1 MFPGLEDGQ
10 WEPVYVG
17 ERVAPKPAQTNG
29 HSSAES
35 ITQSVKPDVEM
46 IESNGTEAPKAEGQ
60 EPSDIPTTTQDEAT
74 KPAEEQADVSIVQE
88 EETIDYFD
96 DPYIEATAVYP
107 LKSGRIENWSCF
119 FALLAHIYRMMN
131 PNFQT
136 PVMVVAQPCW
146 TLRDKEII
154 TQYFFETF
162 SIPAITVL
170 DSALAA
176 AWGFGVQSA
185 CVVDVGLDKCDV
197 TAITDYVVNDIG
209 RGVAIEGCGGS
220 ALTSRLREELEKHKD
235 KYKAIGKLEDIAE
248 QLKKS
253 HICEILPPSAAL
265 PGQTT
270 TGPVQHSNPL
280 VSASTGLTS
289 KDNNAAQVVPAMP
302 NLNDNTNEPEEDEGV
317 LDVASIVAQSNAAE
331 IIAKREREKAEKDAK
346 KKAATAEVPKPVRL
360 RNSEKFKAS
369 FHFEEIIPADTT
381 SENGALS
388 RKRKREV
395 EVGPERFMS
404 AAPSNDSLDGVLD
417 RIAGAVHSTI
427 MSVPDIS
434 ARSSLWENLIIIGNG
449 SRIRGFNNALI
460 ELLATRYTLS
470 PSNATIFTSELP
482 SNFSTP
488 VPTGGTNTP
497 IPGQGN
503 HPGSHVSSG
512 VNPLLVAATKNMMQ
526 PAAQQHH
533 HLQVP
538 GQPPSMSQHLHPGGS
553 AFPGPGM
560 EALQHHS
567 YRGISQSP
575 TSQPKTVK
583 PPDYFPEWKDPSAAG
598 MEEASFLGAQ
608 VAAKVAFIVDQGVS
622 KGFLTRSEYNELGPE
637 GIHGCAM

>member
-1 MFPGLEDGQ
+1 MFPGLEEGQ

-17 ERVAPKPAQTNG
+17 ERTPPKITQANG
-29 HSSAES
+29 HSAIEVP
-35 ITQSVKPDVEM
+35 TKPTVADVEM
-46 IESNGTEAPKAEGQ
+46 TENSNAEPTKVEGQ
-60 EPSDIPTTTQDEAT
+60 ETTEITTTTQDEAP
-74 KPAEEQADVSIVQE
+74 KSAEEQVDVTTVTE
-88 EETIDYFD
+88 EETTEYFD
-96 DPYIEATAVYP
+96 DPHIEANAVYP

-136 PVMVVAQPCW
+136 PVMVVSQPCW

-220 ALTSRLREELEKHKD
+220 ALTARLREELEKHKE
-235 KYKAIGKLEDIAE
+235 KYEAFGTLEEVAE

-253 HICEILPPSAAL
+253 PICEILPPNMPL
-265 PGQTT
+265 PGQSAE
-270 TGPVQHSNPL
+270 PVQAPNPL
-280 VSASTGLTS
+280 VAASTGLTS
-289 KDNNAAQVVPAMP
+289 KEATQAVPASTNSVEP
-302 NLNDNTNEPEEDEGV
+302 NNDPEEDEGV
-317 LDVASIVAQSNAAE
+317 LDVAAIVAQANAAE
-331 IIAKREREKAEKDAK
+331 IIAKRERERAEKDAK
-346 KKAATAEVPKPVRL
+346 KKAIAAEGPKPIRL

-369 FHFEEIIPADTT
+369 FNFEDFISADSTAT
-381 SENGALS
+381 NGAVS
-388 RKRKREV
+388 KKRKREV
-395 EVGPERFMS
+395 EVGPERFLS
-404 AAPSNDSLDGVLD
+404 AAPSADSLDGVLD

-434 ARSSLWENLIIIGNG
+434 ARSSLWENLIIVGNG
-449 SRIRGFNNALI
+449 SRVRGFNNALI
-460 ELLATRYTLS
+460 ELLASRYILS

-503 HPGSHVSSG
+503 HPNSHVSSG

-526 PAAQQHH
+526 PAAQQH
-533 HLQVP
+533 LQVP
-538 GQPPSMSQHLHPGGS
+538 GQTPLSQHLHPGGS
-553 AFPGPGM
+553 AFPGAAGM

-575 TSQPKTVK
+575 TSQPKQVK
-583 PPDYFPEWKDPSAAG
+583 PPDYFPEWKDPSVAG